1 MNNVVYI
8 LVRED
13 NQAFL
18 GACSTLVEAEQ
29 LAKVFRVPTEILHW
43 RVTQEP
49 LPATTTDHGPV
60 QACLQPGR

>member
-18 GACSTLVEAEQ
+18 GAYATLSEAEQ
-29 LAKVFRVPTEILHW
+29 VAKVFRVPTEIIHW
-43 RVTQEP
+43 RVTREP
-49 LPATTTDHGPV
+49 LSALETVGV
-60 QACLQPGR
+60 LQPGR